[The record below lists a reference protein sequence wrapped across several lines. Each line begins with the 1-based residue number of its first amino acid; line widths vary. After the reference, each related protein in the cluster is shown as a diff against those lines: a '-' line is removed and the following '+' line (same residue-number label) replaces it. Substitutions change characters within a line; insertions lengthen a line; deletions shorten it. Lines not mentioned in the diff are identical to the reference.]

1 MSVCVIKMRSLPRRH
16 GSRLHRIL
24 FRPLAI
30 AAGEVPKSRAA
41 LKLKLITARWKRAN
55 TLCAIINIK
64 AWKEQLMFSIIFQMK
79 RYYSRFDKCL
89 MKIIH

>member
-1 MSVCVIKMRSLPRRH
+1 MSVCIIKTRSLPRRH

-41 LKLKLITARWKRAN
+41 LKLKLITARWKRVN
-55 TLCAIINIK
+55 ILCAIINIK
-64 AWKEQLMFSIIFQMK
+64 AWKEQ
-79 RYYSRFDKCL
+79 FDVQYNIPDETIL
-89 MKIIH
+89 LVDLINV